1 MSALGALFRNST
13 LEDPRVPI
21 SDPALVEWLGGSPG
35 TGGVPV
41 TEDRVYGLTAWYRGV
56 SLISGVIAS
65 MPFKVYRNGT
75 KEQVAQ
81 RTVLDNPNPA
91 MTPFEFW
98 QTHHAHALS
107 WGTGYARK
115 VRDRAD
121 RVVELW
127 PVHPAAVDVKRV
139 TPTPANPAGKEFHVR
154 LAATGEPKVLTP
166 WEMFETPYLSLDGL
180 RGTRPLQIARET
192 LGIALATE
200 RTSASFYR
208 NGGRLAGVLQSKKSL
223 TQGSSDKL
231 KRQWAEKVGGAENAG
246 SIAVLDNETE
256 YKPITIPP
264 QDAQLLESR
273 RFSVTEVARLLGI
286 PPHLLGDVTTSTS
299 WGTGIA
305 EQTDGFVKFTL
316 LPWLCLTEERVDRD
330 VLPGGWSAGS
340 WYSKHTVEGLLRG
353 TPAQRAAFYH
363 QAITDGWMN
372 REEVREKEDLIF
384 VEGLDEFLVPSNLTL
399 LSVDGSLT
407 PLSANGTNAAAA

>member
-1 MSALGALFRNST
+1 MSLAGLLLRSS
-13 LEDPRVPI
+13 LENPTVSI
-21 SDPALVEWLGGSPG
+21 SDPAAFELFTG
-35 TGGVPV
+35 TSAAGVPV

-56 SLISGVIAS
+56 ALLSGVMAS
-65 MPFKVYRNGT
+65 MPFKVYKAGT

-81 RTVLDNPNPA
+81 RTTLDNPNPA

-98 QTHHAHALS
+98 QTHYAHAIS

-115 VRDRAD
+115 VRDGAD
-121 RVVELW
+121 IVRELW
-127 PVHPAAVDVKRV
+127 PVHPSAVTIELVA
-139 TPTPANPAGKEFHVR
+139 PTRANPSGKVFKVTDR
-154 LAATGEPKVLTP
+154 RTGEMRRLTQ
-166 WEMFETPYLSLDGL
+166 WDIFETPYLSLDG
-180 RGTRPLQIARET
+180 RQGTRPLQVAREA

-200 RTSASFYR
+200 RTSSSFYR
-208 NGGRLAGVLQSKKSL
+208 NGGRLSGVLQSKKAL
-223 TQGSSDKL
+223 NDETAGRL
-231 KRQWAEKVGGAENAG
+231 KRRFEAKMAGPDHAG
-246 SIAVLDNETE
+246 SIAVLDLDTE
-256 YKPITIPP
+256 FRPISISP

-316 LPWLCLTEERVDRD
+316 LQWLTLTEQRVDRQ
-330 VLPGGWSAGS
+330 VLPGGWYGGS

-353 TPAQRAAFYH
+353 TPAQRASFYH

-372 REEVREKEDLIF
+372 REEVREKEDLIY

-399 LSVDGSLT
+399 VSVDGTLT
-407 PLSANGTNAAAA
+407 PLSANGLPAAA